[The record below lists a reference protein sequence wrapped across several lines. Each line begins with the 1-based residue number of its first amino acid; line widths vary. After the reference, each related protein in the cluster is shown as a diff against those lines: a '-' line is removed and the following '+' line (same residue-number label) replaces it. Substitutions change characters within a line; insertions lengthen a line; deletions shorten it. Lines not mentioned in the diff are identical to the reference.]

1 MNRFFIVGTGPGDI
15 KYMTVNAIN
24 ALKSADWIVGYKV
37 YLELLGDLLNGK
49 MTFSTGMGAEIE
61 RVQFAIEKFKEGF
74 TVSLVSG
81 GDSSLYGLASLCLEM
96 DQDIDFEIIPGIS
109 AVFASSAKLGSPV
122 SEDLVILSLS
132 DQLTPREVILKRIEA
147 INIGDFV
154 SAIYNP
160 QSRKRTELLPYTV
173 SKFLSER
180 GDLPVGIVRNCT
192 REEESIEITYLSKI
206 DYNKID
212 MFTIL
217 IIGNSKTYIKNGK
230 MITPRGYIEKYV
242 QV

>member
-1 MNRFFIVGTGPGDI
+1 MNRFFVVGTGPGDLN
-15 KYMTVNAIN
+15 YLTIN
-24 ALKSADWIVGYKV
+24 AMEAIKSSDWIVGYKV
-37 YLELLGDLLNGK
+37 YTDLLGDFLNGK
-49 MTFSTGMGAEIE
+49 EVFSTVMGKEIE
-61 RVQFAIEKFKEGF
+61 RVRFAIEKYKEGF

-96 DQDIDFEIIPGIS
+96 TDDIDIEIIPGIS
-109 AVFASSAKLGSPV
+109 AVFAASAKLGSPI
-122 SEDLVILSLS
+122 SEDLAILSLS
-132 DQLTPREVILKRIEA
+132 DQLTPREIILKRVDA
-147 INIGDFV
+147 INSGDFV

-160 QSRKRTELLPYTV
+160 QSRKRTELLPYTISRFMAV
-173 SKFLSER
+173 R

-192 REEESIEITYLSKI
+192 RQEESVEISFLSKI
-206 DYNKID
+206 DYDKID

-217 IIGNSKTYIKNGK
+217 IVGNTKTYIKNGK

>member
-1 MNRFFIVGTGPGDI
+1 MNRFFVVGTGPGDLN
-15 KYMTVNAIN
+15 YLTIN
-24 ALKSADWIVGYKV
+24 AMEAIKSSDWIVGYKV
-37 YLELLGDLLNGK
+37 YTDLLGDFLNGK
-49 MTFSTGMGAEIE
+49 EVFSTVMGKEIE
-61 RVQFAIEKFKEGF
+61 RVRFAIEKYKEGF

-96 DQDIDFEIIPGIS
+96 ADDIDIEIIPGIS
-109 AVFASSAKLGSPV
+109 AVFAASAKLGSPV
-122 SEDLVILSLS
+122 SEDLAILSLS
-132 DQLTPREVILKRIEA
+132 DQLTPREIILKRVDA
-147 INIGDFV
+147 INSGDFV

-160 QSRKRTELLPYTV
+160 QSRKRTELLPYTISRFMAV
-173 SKFLSER
+173 R

-192 REEESIEITYLSKI
+192 RQEESAEISFLSKI
-206 DYNKID
+206 DYDKID

-217 IIGNSKTYIKNGK
+217 IVGNTKTYIKNGK